1 MHASTLNLVE
11 LSQRIKKLRRE
22 KGLTLEQVASE
33 TGLTRSWLSKVE
45 NFRITPSLQ
54 ALGHIA
60 TVLKV
65 PMSTLLEG
73 IDQQPLIAV
82 VRRDARKRV
91 ERDDSEAQGT
101 VYESLAHNRTTRIMD
116 PFFLS
121 IVPGGGR
128 HNSLGHEG
136 EEFLMVLG
144 GQADFHY
151 GEEVYH
157 LNVGDCLY
165 FDARMPHR
173 VSNPTCATASVLCVF
188 SEAPASL
195 MRDEERSIDD
205 ASDPSSTD
213 DPE

>member
-1 MHASTLNLVE
+1 MNESTLNLVE

-60 TVLKV
+60 AVLKV
-65 PMSTLLEG
+65 PMSELLSG
-73 IDQQPLIAV
+73 IDQQPLIAL

-101 VYESLAHNRTTRIMD
+101 VYESLAHSRPTRIMD

-121 IVPGGGR
+121 IAPGGGR
-128 HNSLGHEG
+128 RNALGHEG
-136 EEFLMVLG
+136 EEFLMVLAG
-144 GQADFHY
+144 EADFHY

-157 LNVGDCLY
+157 LSAGDCLY

-173 VSNPTCATASVLCVF
+173 VANPTCATASVLCVF
-188 SEAPASL
+188 SEAPSTL
-195 MRDEERSIDD
+195 TQGEESAPAD
-205 ASDPSSTD
+205 AQKPT
-213 DPE
+213 PAT